1 MEFLLH
7 NIGLIFEVI
16 SDIANFQ
23 IEIEIQGKLSKP
35 NLLRINF
42 CD

>member
-16 SDIANFQ
+16 SD